1 MRLERPDSVIEHVQD
16 PAVDPAEHGA
26 LLKFLNA
33 APVGLLQ
40 LAANGDVQL
49 INGQSA
55 RLLLPLARERSL
67 DNLFEALA
75 DHAPTLRQQAAAFSA
90 SHGTICQDLRLDV
103 APPTGV
109 RRPVQFIA
117 LTLLKLD
124 HDQLLATL
132 TDVTSQV
139 LMARELQASQTR
151 LRLAMDALSM
161 AEWELD
167 LQTGAVRRSAQH
179 DRLFGH
185 AEALPDW
192 SLGALLQQ
200 VHPSDLDAVTHSFQ
214 AALAGGADWR
224 SEFRV
229 VWPDG
234 SLHWLSAHGHID
246 SGERRDRR
254 AAADIGAG
262 CLLCILVDCTVQRE
276 AAAEHARAEAL
287 EDENRRLHETSRLK
301 GQFLAN
307 MSHELRTPLNAIIGF
322 AELLHRGSVPAGSPK
337 QQQFLSHI
345 ASSGHHLLQLINDV
359 LDTAKVDSG
368 KLEFKPQPIELPTLV
383 AEVLGVLEAGIQ
395 AKRLTAVTDID
406 PAVASGLQL
415 DPLRLKQL
423 LFNFL
428 SNAIKFTPEGGRV
441 TLRALP
447 QGPQHVRLEV
457 EDNGIG
463 IAPEKIGQ
471 LFVDFHQLDAGVGKT
486 HQGTGLGLALTRR
499 LVEAQGGQVGVHS
512 SPGLSTVF
520 HAVLN
525 RVHGHDANRRP
536 GTEPAV
542 QGNDRLLVIEPD
554 PLRRAQLLQGLAGD
568 GRQLDAAAS
577 ALQARERSAST
588 RYDAITL
595 DLLLPDQTG
604 LDTLSGIRGGSASQ
618 HAPVVGLTLP
628 TEDHHAASF
637 AITNVL
643 SKPIRGD
650 EVLRALSTLRVPGP
664 RPARVLVVDD
674 DPLALALMRATL
686 AGIGID
692 ALCLADSRQALATV
706 ARERPD
712 AMILDLMMPVMDG
725 FQVLDALRQEPEG
738 RDLPVYIWT
747 SMTLS
752 DAEYATLTRSARAI
766 LGKGGADLSS
776 MIDDLQRW
784 WLAARGEQ
792 PA

>member
-1 MRLERPDSVIEHVQD
+1 VPGDRLA
-16 PAVDPAEHGA
+16 AVVEQAGWPGVDAAEHGA

-40 LAANGDVQL
+40 LSPNGDVQL

-75 DHAPTLRQQAAAFSA
+75 DHAPKLRQQAAAFKA
-90 SHGTICQDLRLDV
+90 AHGTICQDLRLDV
-103 APPTGV
+103 APPSGV
-109 RRPVQFIA
+109 QRAVQFIA
-117 LTLLKLD
+117 LTLVKLD

-132 TDVTSQV
+132 TDITEQV
-139 LMARELQASQTR
+139 LLARALQASQTR

-185 AEALPDW
+185 AQAQADW
-192 SLGALLQQ
+192 SLDTFLQQ
-200 VHPSDLDAVTHSFQ
+200 VHIDDLAAVTHSFQ
-214 AALAGGADWR
+214 TALASGPDWR
-224 SEFRV
+224 CEFRV

-234 SLHWLSAHGHID
+234 SVHWLSAHGHV
-246 SGERRDRR
+246 DRSD
-254 AAADIGAG
+254 AGAGAAG
-262 CLLCILVDCTVQRE
+262 CLLCILVDCTVQCE
-276 AAAEHARAEAL
+276 AAAEHARAQAL
-287 EDENRRLHETSRLK
+287 EDENRRLHETNRLK

-322 AELLHRGSVPAGSPK
+322 AELLQRSSVPVGSAK

-368 KLEFKPQPIELPTLV
+368 KLAFTPQPIDLPALV

-395 AKRLTAVTDID
+395 AKQLTAVTDID

-447 QGPQHVRLEV
+447 QGPDHVRLEV

-471 LFVDFHQLDAGVGKT
+471 LFVDFHQLDGGLNKK

-499 LVEAQGGQVGVHS
+499 LVEAQGGRVGVHS

-525 RVHGHDANRRP
+525 RIHGHDAKRP
-536 GTEPAV
+536 PGAEPAV
-542 QGNDRLLVIEPD
+542 QGNDRLLVIEHD
-554 PLRRAQLLQGLAGD
+554 PLRRSQLLQGLAGE
-568 GRQLDAAAS
+568 GRQVDAAAT
-577 ALQARERSAST
+577 AQQAGERSAST
-588 RYDAITL
+588 RYEAITL
-595 DLLLPDQTG
+595 DLLLPDLTG
-604 LDTLSGIRGGSASQ
+604 LGTLSGIRGGSASR

-628 TEDHHAASF
+628 TEGDHAASF

-650 EVLRALSTLRVPGP
+650 EVLRALSTLHVPGP
-664 RPARVLVVDD
+664 QPARVLVVDD
-674 DPLALALMRATL
+674 DTLALALMRATL
-686 AGIGID
+686 AGIGVD
-692 ALCLADSRQALATV
+692 ALCLVDSRQALATV

-712 AMILDLMMPVMDG
+712 ALILDLMMPVMDG
-725 FQVLDALRQEPEG
+725 FQVLDALRHDPVG

-752 DAEYATLTRSARAI
+752 DEEYATLTRSARAI

-784 WLAARGEQ
+784 WSAASK
-792 PA
+792 ATAA